1 MSDPIIP
8 LLHFSYFIFKL
19 FLNLILDFNGYNDQF
34 AMKYDI
40 NNFEEEVIKKS
51 FDIPVLVDFWAEW
64 CGPCKILGPVLE
76 KLADQAG
83 GSWTL
88 AKLDT
93 DKNPEI
99 SAKYGIRGI
108 PNVKLFIN
116 GEVADEFTGALPEHS
131 VVEWLKKSIP
141 GKHQKDVERAKH
153 MIDEGKSEEAKQILK
168 AVAQAEPGNK
178 TVKVLTA
185 KLKLFDNPEKS
196 LEILKDFDP
205 DPEDMELTE
214 SILTLASALNL
225 NGKADSLPDS
235 AAKSLYLSAIE
246 DLHNQN
252 FDDALS
258 NFINVIREDRY
269 YDDDGARKACI
280 AIFKYLGEENEIT
293 LKHRRDFGGAL
304 YV

>member
-1 MSDPIIP
+1 
-8 LLHFSYFIFKL
+8 
-19 FLNLILDFNGYNDQF
+19 
-34 AMKYDI
+34 MKYDI

-76 KLADQAG
+76 RLADQAG
-83 GSWTL
+83 DSWTL

-116 GEVADEFTGALPEHS
+116 GEVVNEFTGALPEHM
-131 VVEWLKKSIP
+131 VKDWLKKAIP
-141 GKHQKDVERAKH
+141 GKHQKDLEYAKQL
-153 MIDEGKSEEAKQILK
+153 INDGKNEEAKKILEST
-168 AVAQAEPGNK
+168 AAAEPGNK
-178 TVKVLTA
+178 TVNVLRA
-185 KLKLFDNPEKS
+185 KLNLFDNPGES
-196 LEILKDFDP
+196 QNLLNDL
-205 DPEDMELTE
+205 DPEPEDLELTE
-214 SILTLASALNL
+214 SILSLASLLNL
-225 NGKADSLPDS
+225 NGKADSLADS
-235 AAKSLYLSAIE
+235 PAKSIYLSAIE
-246 DLHNQN
+246 NLRNQN

-258 NFINVIREDRY
+258 KFINVIREDRY

-293 LKHRRDFGGAL
+293 LKHRRDFGSAL